1 MRMAVPVCA
10 PGTRRLRRLH
20 PNDASGR
27 AKRRRPPAQGRTVRP
42 CPQLLLAREPCSL
55 LCITVLAPDLLLY
68 RVALGRAPPYSPRAH
83 REAVSSSQTFSPWC
97 QMTLS
102 SAGDVGRVS
111 VLPRRL
117 PLLPQAGQD
126 RCPQLRGASTPTF
139 SSPCTPGALSPG
151 AKYNICTHAR
161 PSNSKIISRDARA
174 RGIKC
179 NRVGAGSR
187 GGRGR
192 ARVCAGFPRS

>member
-83 REAVSSSQTFSPWC
+83 REAVSSSQTFSRW
-97 QMTLS
+97 
-102 SAGDVGRVS
+102 
-111 VLPRRL
+111 RRL
-117 PLLPQAGQD
+117 PLVSDDALVF
-126 RCPQLRGASTPTF
+126 RGRGPCLCAAKAPASP
-139 SSPCTPGALSPG
+139 SPG
-151 AKYNICTHAR
+151 RTGQVSPAQRSVHPRLLLSLHSRGSEPRSEIQHLHAR
-161 PSNSKIISRDARA
+161 KTVKQQNHQ
-174 RGIKC
+174 
-179 NRVGAGSR
+179 
-187 GGRGR
+187 
-192 ARVCAGFPRS
+192 PRRSCQRNQV